1 MEKKLVLAI
10 ALSTLVLILYYAYM
24 EPTVPA
30 RREGEEVTPR
40 EHPRP
45 VEEERQ
51 EGTKPPVEEM
61 SPLPVPLEGEDIIVE
76 TELYRLVLTT
86 CGAKIKSFRLKG
98 YPELWKTEKELK
110 KEIDTIERNLS
121 RNRGNLLEAEAKLKQ
136 KSGDIYVED
145 LERKRDRFK
154 RQEELLIR
162 SREILLYVIKER
174 EKRKLRAGELE
185 DEIKEASLRGDYES
199 ELELAEEL
207 KVERG
212 VELVPSRAQLYGNY
226 LLTLSF
232 PNLNVDFDNILFSY
246 NVNRIDLV
254 EDREATLELDAEVEG
269 VRVKKVFTFTQG
281 AYVVGLDV
289 IVENRSRASIR
300 DERAML
306 LYGPGMGLVEETQM
320 RVAVKRIAS
329 YIKEDGNLGKV
340 RFENV
345 EARRPDIPPGKSVTH
360 TGDLGWVALRNKY
373 FAAVLIPPPECREI
387 RLENLADGGQRV
399 GVKLPPFNLNSGQ
412 SSTTTFEIY
421 FGPQR
426 VEDLRRVGKSLEKI
440 VDYGFWGPISKL
452 IHRLLKVFF
461 GVVKNYGWSIIMLSL
476 FIKVIFY
483 PLTHRSFAAMQKM
496 QDDMKEL
503 QPKMNE
509 LKEKHKGNQQKLN
522 KAMMELY
529 RKEGKNPLR
538 GCGPGCFPMLLQ
550 MPVFFALYTV
560 FYNAIDLRG
569 AHFLGWIT
577 DLSSPDPKFVLPIL
591 MGASMFWQQKLTGMG
606 GAAMGATAGQQ
617 DQQKMMK
624 WMMPAFL
631 TYIFFKLPAGLVLYW
646 LSFNIF
652 TGLQQ
657 FLIMK
662 KKASAESS
670 AESGAE

>member
-1 MEKKLVLAI
+1 MEKKLVVAI
-10 ALSTLVLILYYAYM
+10 ALSMLVLILFYTTM
-24 EPTVPA
+24 ERTMPA
-30 RREGEEVTPR
+30 RRYGEDVTPFEQVR
-40 EHPRP
+40 R

-51 EGTKPPVEEM
+51 EETKPPAEEL
-61 SPLPVPLEGEDIIVE
+61 SRLPAALEGEDIIVE

-86 CGAKIKSFRLKG
+86 SGAKLKSFRLKG

-110 KEIDTIERNLS
+110 GQIDTIDRKLS
-121 RNRGNLLEAEAKLKQ
+121 GNRRALLKAEGRLKE

-145 LERKRDRFK
+145 LVRTRDGFK
-154 RQEELLIR
+154 REEELLIR
-162 SREILLYVIKER
+162 SREILLYVSKER
-174 EKRKLRAGELE
+174 EKRKLRVEEIE

-226 LLTLSF
+226 PLTLSF
-232 PNLNVDFDNILFSY
+232 PNLNVDFNNVLFSCD
-246 NVNRIDLV
+246 VDRIDLV
-254 EDREATLELDAEVEG
+254 EDREATLEFNAEVEG
-269 VRVKKVFTFTQG
+269 VGVKKVFTFTQG
-281 AYVVGLDV
+281 TYVVGLDV
-289 IVENRSRASIR
+289 IVENRSLDFIR

-306 LYGPGMGLVEETQM
+306 LYGPGVGLVEETQM
-320 RVAVKRIAS
+320 RVAVKRLAS
-329 YIKEDGNLGKV
+329 YIKEGGNLGKV

-345 EARRPDIPPGKSVTH
+345 EARRPTIAPGKFVTR

-373 FAAVLIPPPECREI
+373 FAAVLIPPPECKEI
-387 RLENLADGGQRV
+387 MLENLAVGGQRI
-399 GVKLPPFNLNSGQ
+399 GVKLPPFSLSNGQ
-412 SSTTTFEIY
+412 SSRTNFEIY

-426 VEDLRRVGKSLEKI
+426 VEDLIRTGKSLEKI
-440 VDYGFWGPISKL
+440 VDYGFWGPISKV
-452 IHRLLKVFF
+452 IHSLLKIFF
-461 GVVKNYGWSIIMLSL
+461 GVVKNYGWAIIMLSL
-476 FIKVIFY
+476 FIKVVFY
-483 PLTHRSFAAMQKM
+483 PLTHRSFEAMHKM
-496 QDDMKEL
+496 QEDMKEL
-503 QPKMNE
+503 QPKMNA
-509 LKEKHKGNQQKLN
+509 LKEKYKDNQQKLN
-522 KAMMELY
+522 KATMELY

-538 GCGPGCFPMLLQ
+538 GCAPGCFPMLLQ

-606 GAAMGATAGQQ
+606 GAGMGATAGQQ

-662 KKASAESS
+662 KKASAQSS
-670 AESGAE
+670 AE

>member
-1 MEKKLVLAI
+1 MEKKLVVAI
-10 ALSTLVLILYYAYM
+10 ALSTLVLILYYTTLERSM
-24 EPTVPA
+24 PV
-30 RREGEEVTPR
+30 RREGEEVTPAEQAR
-40 EHPRP
+40 S
-45 VEEERQ
+45 VEEGRQ
-51 EGTKPPVEEM
+51 EETKPPVEEI
-61 SPLPVPLEGEDIIVE
+61 SPLAVPLEGEDILVE

-86 CGAKIKSFRLKG
+86 RGAKLKSFRLKG
-98 YPELWKTEKELK
+98 YPELWKTERELK
-110 KEIDTIERNLS
+110 GQIDTIERKLS
-121 RNRGNLLEAEAKLKQ
+121 RNRSDLLKAEGRLKQ
-136 KSGDIYVED
+136 RSGDIYVGD
-145 LERKRDRFK
+145 LERTRDRFK
-154 RQEELLIR
+154 REEEMLIR
-162 SREILLYVIKER
+162 SKEILFYISDER
-174 EKRKLRAGELE
+174 EKRKLRARELE

-207 KVERG
+207 KIERG

-226 LLTLSF
+226 PLALNF
-232 PNLNVDFDNILFSY
+232 PNLNVDFNNIIFSCD
-246 NVNRIDLV
+246 VNRIDLV
-254 EDREATLELDAEVEG
+254 EDRQATLEFGAEVEG
-269 VRVKKVFTFTQG
+269 VKVKKVFTFTQG

-289 IVENRSRASIR
+289 VVENRSPGSIR

-306 LYGPGMGLVEETQM
+306 LYGPGVGLVEETQM

-329 YIKEDGNLGKV
+329 YIKEGGNLGKV
-340 RFENV
+340 QFENV
-345 EARRPDIPPGKSVTH
+345 EARRSTIARGKSVTR

-373 FAAVLIPPPECREI
+373 FAAVLIPPPECKEI
-387 RLENLADGGQRV
+387 MLENMVVGGQRI
-399 GVKLPPFNLNSGQ
+399 GVMLPPFDLNKGE
-412 SSTTTFEIY
+412 SSRTNFEIY

-426 VEDLRRVGKSLEKI
+426 MEDLRRVGKSLEKI
-440 VDYGFWGPISKL
+440 IDYGFWGPISKV
-452 IHRLLKVFF
+452 IHSLLKVFF
-461 GVVKNYGWSIIMLSL
+461 GVVKNYGWAIIMLSL
-476 FIKVIFY
+476 FIKVVFY

-496 QDDMKEL
+496 QEDMKEL

-509 LKEKHKGNQQKLN
+509 LREKHKDNQQKLN

-569 AHFLGWIT
+569 APFFGWLT
-577 DLSSPDPKFVLPIL
+577 DLSAPDPMKVLPIL

-606 GAAMGATAGQQ
+606 GAGMGATAGQQ

-631 TYIFFKLPAGLVLYW
+631 TYIFFKLPSGLVLYW

-657 FLIMK
+657 FLIMR
-662 KKASAESS
+662 KKASAQSS
-670 AESGAE
+670 ND